1 MPTDNIIPFRVPRRK
16 KTMSQDL
23 SDADHIQYLNLELSI
38 LDMAFRHHVT
48 KTPAELVAVAKLYRA
63 FVFRDDE

>member
-38 LDMAFRHHVT
+38 LDMAFRHNVT
-48 KTPAELVAVAKLYRA
+48 KTPKELIDIAEMYRA